1 MFAEISKPNLLRRLT
16 MTKMQIPATADD
28 AADHDPFRDATEA
41 AHRARAETL
50 RQGLAVIGKAARN
63 RFSAFKA

>member
-1 MFAEISKPNLLRRLT
+1 